1 MLRLR
6 LRLAC
11 LSSIKHKLTGM
22 QVILRPASW
31 QVGIPPLAVLANYG
45 APVSA
50 ASHNDE
56 VAAMHDS
63 RLGDMASNL
72 GNTKTKK

>member
-6 LRLAC
+6 LHLAC

-22 QVILRPASW
+22 EVILRPASW
-31 QVGIPPLAVLANYG
+31 QVGIPPLAILANHG

-56 VAAMHDS
+56 VAAMQDS
-63 RLGDMASNL
+63 RLGNMASNL
-72 GNTKTKK
+72 GDTKTKQ